1 MLCRRL
7 FAREITRLLE
17 SELLRVFGEWSLD
30 GESGGC
36 RVPGGG
42 GGRGGDGLR
51 PVDPAPEPVAVH
63 QDLTLVSIDIVFLYS
78 IYLICLDINIYSFQI
93 LIR

>member
-7 FAREITRLLE
+7 FDITGLIEQRLE
-17 SELLRVFGEWSLD
+17 SELMRVFGEWSFD

-42 GGRGGDGLR
+42 GGRGGDGLW
-51 PVDPAPEPVAVH
+51 PVDPAPEPVAEHHNLAEMGV
-63 QDLTLVSIDIVFLYS
+63 
-78 IYLICLDINIYSFQI
+78 
-93 LIR
+93 R

>member
-7 FAREITRLLE
+7 FARDIAGLIEQWLE
-17 SELLRVFGEWSLD
+17 SELMRVSGEWSFD
-30 GESGGC
+30 GESGGG

-51 PVDPAPEPVAVH
+51 PVDPAPEPVAEH
-63 QDLTLVSIDIVFLYS
+63 QDLAEMGVS
-78 IYLICLDINIYSFQI
+78 
-93 LIR
+93 